1 MKLAVMG
8 GSSKRNAKMHL
19 ESINIEAADYGGF
32 IVRCSYEGKGGEQE
46 PGLYESKTKVFTKAS
61 KLASFVE
68 EAMEELGVE
77 LDEEDEEDEE
87 ED

>member
-1 MKLAVMG
+1 MRLSTMAG
-8 GSSKRNAKMHL
+8 TSKRHEKMHL

-32 IVRCSYEGKGGEQE
+32 IVRCSYEGRDDGEHQ
-46 PGLYESKTKVFTKAS
+46 YESKTKVFTKAS
-61 KLASFVE
+61 KLASFIE

-77 LDEEDEEDEE
+77 MDEE